1 MRGRC
6 AAPAA
11 ASVELLIRIANLVF
25 LLGLYRFLHKAV
37 GLVLEDVHK
46 AASLE
51 STASRL
57 ILMEVPAGASVL
69 LGNPENRLI
78 AVGSQIPIGSGKTLG
93 RLDDN
98 DIIILDPFASG
109 HHAEIFKDRNSLF
122 IRDLGSLNT
131 TRVNARKLN
140 KPHRLRSGDVIQI
153 GETRL
158 VFEE

>member
-25 LLGLYRFLHKAV
+25 LLGLYRFLHKAM

-69 LGNPENRLI
+69 LGNP
-78 AVGSQIPIGSGKTLG
+78 
-93 RLDDN
+93 
-98 DIIILDPFASG
+98 
-109 HHAEIFKDRNSLF
+109 
-122 IRDLGSLNT
+122 
-131 TRVNARKLN
+131 
-140 KPHRLRSGDVIQI
+140 
-153 GETRL
+153 
-158 VFEE
+158 